1 MTYSLGANTSFR
13 LPIGSRQSAILAGL
27 AFTAVLNVAPA
38 AASSQFASGP
48 FTLPEG
54 ITTGLNGTYI
64 LSDADN
70 DAVYSIPANGGAVT
84 SGTAMNFRV
93 FGEIALPSGYA
104 QSGQYFAYGTDGN
117 SIGGVAALTGTSGL
131 GAPTTVIST
140 ANGWFTDA
148 VVAPTNYGSIQAGQV
163 ILGNDP
169 GGVGSTIPSTI
180 DILGSNGASLTTF
193 ATLPTGVGAFG
204 VGFAPSTFG
213 ADAGDLF
220 VSDVGTGNLYVLN
233 AAGQATL
240 FASLPLPAGF
250 SEPGLRQFAWAPAGF
265 TLPDG
270 QDLGGDLFVSIAAQN
285 GGGGSTGE
293 IDVLNAAG
301 QTVAHYLEGDGA
313 TPLDPRGLLF
323 TSPTSLLVANADPG
337 IQELTPADFVSGSPV
352 PEPSTWAMMM
362 LGFAGLGALGF
373 SRRRGA
379 QGRATATS
387 AASFEAFASARTD

>member
-1 MTYSLGANTSFR
+1 MTRSLRANTPIR
-13 LPIGSRQSAILAGL
+13 LPIGRTQSAIVAGL
-27 AFTAVLNVAPA
+27 AFTAILQAGPA
-38 AASSQFASGP
+38 VASSQFASGP

-70 DAVYSIPANGGAVT
+70 DEVYSIPANGGAVT
-84 SGTAMNFRV
+84 SGTPMNFRV

-104 QSGQYFAYGTDGN
+104 QSGQYFAYGTDAN
-117 SIGGVAALTGTSGL
+117 SIGGVAGLTGVSGL
-131 GAPTTVIST
+131 GTPNPVIST

-148 VVAPTNYGSIQAGQV
+148 TIAPTNYGSIKAGQV

-169 GGVGSTIPSTI
+169 GGVGSTTPSTI
-180 DILGSNGASLTTF
+180 EILNSDNASLKTF

-204 VGFAPSTFG
+204 VGFAPTTFG

-220 VSDVGTGNLYVLN
+220 VSDVGTGNLYVID
-233 AAGQATL
+233 ASGDATL
-240 FASLPLPAGF
+240 FASLPLPIGF
-250 SEPGLRQFAWAPAGF
+250 TQPGLRQFAWAPAGF

-270 QDLGGDLFVSIAAQN
+270 EDLGGDLFVSIAAQN
-285 GGGGSTGE
+285 GGGGSSGE

-301 QTVAHYLEGDGA
+301 DTVAHYLEGNGA

-337 IQELTPADFVSGSPV
+337 IQELAPSDFVGGSPA
-352 PEPSTWAMMM
+352 PEPSTWAMMI
-362 LGFAGLGALGF
+362 LGFVGLGAIGF
-373 SRRRGA
+373 RRRGA
-379 QGRATATS
+379 RGGATAS
-387 AASFEAFASARTD
+387 V

>member
-1 MTYSLGANTSFR
+1 MTRSLRANTSIR
-13 LPIGSRQSAILAGL
+13 LPIGRTQSAIVAGL
-27 AFTAVLNVAPA
+27 AFTAILQAGPA
-38 AASSQFASGP
+38 VASSQFASGP

-70 DAVYSIPANGGAVT
+70 DEVYSIPANGGAVT
-84 SGTAMNFRV
+84 SGTPMNFRM

-104 QSGQYFAYGTDGN
+104 QSGQYFAYGTDAN
-117 SIGGVAALTGTSGL
+117 SIGGVAGLTGVSGL
-131 GAPTTVIST
+131 GTPNPVIST

-148 VVAPTNYGSIQAGQV
+148 TIAPTNYGSIKAGQV

-169 GGVGSTIPSTI
+169 GGVGSTTPSTI
-180 DILGSNGASLTTF
+180 EILNSDNASLKTF

-204 VGFAPSTFG
+204 VGFAPTTFG

-220 VSDVGTGNLYVLN
+220 VSDVGTGNLYVID
-233 AAGQATL
+233 ASGDATL
-240 FASLPLPAGF
+240 FASLPLPIGF
-250 SEPGLRQFAWAPAGF
+250 TQPGLRQFAWAPAGF

-270 QDLGGDLFVSIAAQN
+270 EDLGGDLFVSIAAQN
-285 GGGGSTGE
+285 GGGGSSGE

-301 QTVAHYLEGDGA
+301 DTVAHYLEGNGA

-337 IQELTPADFVSGSPV
+337 IQELAPSDFVGGSPA
-352 PEPSTWAMMM
+352 PEPSTWAMMI
-362 LGFAGLGALGF
+362 LGFVGLGAIGF
-373 SRRRGA
+373 RRRGA
-379 QGRATATS
+379 RRRDGERLIRLS
-387 AASFEAFASARTD
+387 L

>member
-1 MTYSLGANTSFR
+1 MTCSLRANTPIR
-13 LPIGSRQSAILAGL
+13 VPIGRTQSAAAAALAL
-27 AFTAVLNVAPA
+27 IAVLQAAPA
-38 AASSQFASGP
+38 VASSQFASGP

-70 DAVYSIPANGGAVT
+70 DAVYSIPAGGGAVT

-104 QSGQYFAYGTDGN
+104 QSGQYFAYGTDAN

-131 GAPTTVIST
+131 GAPSTVIST
-140 ANGWFTDA
+140 TSGWFTDA
-148 VVAPTNYGSIQAGQV
+148 TVAPTNYGSIKAGQV
-163 ILGNDP
+163 VLGNDP

-180 DILGSNGASLTTF
+180 EILGSNGSSLTTF

-204 VGFAPSTFG
+204 VGFAPTTFG

-220 VSDVGTGNLYVLN
+220 VSDVGTGNLYVLD
-233 AAGQATL
+233 ASGKASL
-240 FASLPLPAGF
+240 FASLPLPIGF
-250 SEPGLRQFAWAPAGF
+250 TQPGLRQFAWAPAGF

-293 IDVLNAAG
+293 IDVLNGVG
-301 QTVAHYLEGDGA
+301 QTVAHYLEGGGA

-323 TSPTSLLVANADPG
+323 ISATSLLVANADPG
-337 IQELTPADFVSGSPV
+337 VQELAPSDFVGGSPA
-352 PEPSTWAMMM
+352 PEPTTWALML
-362 LGFAGLGALGF
+362 LGFAGMGAIGL
-373 SRRRGA
+373 SRRVGGL
-379 QGRATATS
+379 GRATAS
-387 AASFEAFASARTD
+387 A